1 MNTMSEQTALSIGIL
16 SIGDMG
22 LGIGKV
28 LMSQNYRVM
37 TFAED
42 RRQVVL
48 FECRRVK
55 ATMTVPNSM
64 SPVIIPIQR

>member
-1 MNTMSEQTALSIGIL
+1 MGEQAGLGIGIL

-28 LMSQNYRVM
+28 LISQKYRVA

-42 RRQVVL
+42 RRQVL
-48 FECRRVK
+48 
-55 ATMTVPNSM
+55 AYT
-64 SPVIIPIQR
+64 